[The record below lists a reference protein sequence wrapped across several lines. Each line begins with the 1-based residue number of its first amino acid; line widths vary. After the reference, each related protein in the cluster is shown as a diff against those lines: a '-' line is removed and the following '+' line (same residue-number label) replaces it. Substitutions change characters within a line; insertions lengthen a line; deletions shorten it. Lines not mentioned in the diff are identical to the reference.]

1 MRFFLNFFDSLFPE
15 NLFSLLFFGEPEYP
29 DKDLA
34 A

>member
-1 MRFFLNFFDSLFPE
+1 MRLFDILSFLFPE
-15 NLFSLLFFGEPEYP
+15 NLFSLWLFGEPEYP